1 MEKIFPRILRFT
13 HLAFTLVSLPFRSPN
28 FVPEFNRTLR
38 IPNCRELLGRKFR
51 LLWAKE
57 RDGGG
62 IYFRVKV
69 HMDQSQYAAV
79 GFATR
84 G

>member
-1 MEKIFPRILRFT
+1 MP
-13 HLAFTLVSLPFRSPN
+13 A
-28 FVPEFNRTLR
+28 FNRTLR
-38 IPNCRELLGRKFR
+38 VPNCRELLGRKFR
-51 LLWAKE
+51 LQWLKE